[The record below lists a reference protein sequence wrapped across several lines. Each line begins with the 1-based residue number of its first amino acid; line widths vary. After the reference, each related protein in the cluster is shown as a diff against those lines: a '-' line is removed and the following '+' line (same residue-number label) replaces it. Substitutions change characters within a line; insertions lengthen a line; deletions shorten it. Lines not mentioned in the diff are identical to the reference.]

1 MMDGPLRIYAAIV
14 EPNDGDIGRMA
25 EDLLAFGIVVVGQG
39 ENIEVTNVFD
49 DVPKLSLL
57 IVDDAIGTH
66 VGGSVIAQA
75 KFLEA
80 DVPVIWVSSGNVTLA
95 GFHRIAPDAVLE
107 RPLDVSAVAN
117 VATARLRAGWYS
129 PALIDSLSQ
138 STEETFRT
146 TFGKSIEITDV
157 YLKASSRA
165 KGPVHA
171 VVPFAS
177 ATSSGRLAISADQA
191 AFESLYRAMLPDSDA
206 PDLDALR
213 DVAAELLNR
222 LYGRYKEW
230 SAGHGVLPHCGSPTC
245 MTHDEFLHRYRAG
258 QPALGIEFEAAGGTF
273 LFELTL
279 DHFED
284 VLPVPLEADVAARPA
299 GGLLFL

>member
-14 EPNDGDIGRMA
+14 EPNDGDIGRLA
-25 EDLLAFGIVVVGQG
+25 DDLMAFGVVVVGQG
-39 ENIEVTNVFD
+39 ESIDVNDVFD
-49 DVPKLSLL
+49 EAPKLSLL

-66 VGGSVIAQA
+66 VGGSVIAAA

-80 DVPVIWVSSGNVTLA
+80 DVPVLWVSSGNVTLA
-95 GFHRIAPDAVLE
+95 GFHRIAPDAVVT
-107 RPLDVSAVAN
+107 RPLDAAT
-117 VATARLRAGWYS
+117 VATIASARLRAGWYS
-129 PALIDSLSQ
+129 PALIESLEQ
-138 STEETFRT
+138 SIAETFKT
-146 TFGKSIEITDV
+146 TFDKAIEVTDV
-157 YLKASSRA
+157 YLKASARA

-177 ATSSGRLAISADQA
+177 ATSSGRLAISAEQH
-191 AFESLYRAMLPDSDA
+191 AFENLYRAMLPEAGD

-230 SAGHGVLPHCGSPTC
+230 SAGHGVLPYCGTPTC

-258 QPALGIEFEAAGGTF
+258 QPAVGIEFEAAGGTF
-273 LFELTL
+273 LFEITL

-284 VLPVPLEADVAARPA
+284 VLPVPPEAEVAARPA
-299 GGLLFL
+299 GALLFL